1 MSYAIINARRY
12 FVLLNYQY
20 GLKIKKKVA
29 MGGGGFRTLVPRDT
43 RQPTFPLHH
52 SIGFSSMSGI
62 VYFITSYPMF

>member
-20 GLKIKKKVA
+20 GLKRKKSSD
-29 MGGGGFRTLVPRDT
+29 GGWRVSNPGPQGYKA
-43 RQPTFPLHH
+43 PTFPLHH

-62 VYFITSYPMF
+62 EYFITSYPMF

>member
-20 GLKIKKKVA
+20 GLKRKKIA

-43 RQPTFPLHH
+43 RHPPFHYSTASVLVPCQVLN
-52 SIGFSSMSGI
+52 IL
-62 VYFITSYPMF
+62 